1 VRFYVVTI
9 FPQVIKA
16 LDFSIIRLA
25 KEKGLIEIIPVDP
38 RDFTKDKHR
47 TVDDEPY
54 GGGAGMVMKP
64 EPLVCAVESIKEREP
79 NLRSFLLSPK
89 GQTFHQGL
97 AESLARLSAVALVC
111 GRYEGVDERV
121 KSHLTGEISLG
132 DFILAGGEFAAM
144 AIIEAVVRLIPGVL
158 GSSQSLKEE
167 SFSQQ
172 LLEYPQYTR
181 PPRFRGVEVPQV
193 LLSGNHG
200 EISRWRRFQQVK
212 VTWEKRPDLLAKA
225 PLTDE
230 DKGFLEMVLRG
241 EDPWAQC

>member
-16 LDFSIIRLA
+16 LDFSILRLA

-64 EPLVCAVESIKEREP
+64 EPLVCAVESVKEREP

>member
-1 VRFYVVTI
+1 VKFYVVTI
-9 FPQVIKA
+9 FPQVVKA
-16 LDFSIIRLA
+16 LDFSILKLA
-25 KEKGLIEIIPVDP
+25 GEKGLLEIIPVDP
-38 RDFTKDKHR
+38 RDFTTDKHR

-64 EPLVCAVESIKEREP
+64 EPLIHAVESIKEREP
-79 NLRSFLLSPK
+79 HLESFLLSPQ
-89 GQTFHQGL
+89 GPTFHQGL
-97 AESLARLSAVALVC
+97 AESLARLPAVALVC

-132 DFILAGGEFAAM
+132 DFILAGGELAAM
-144 AIIEAVVRLIPGVL
+144 VIIEAVARLIPGTL
-158 GSSQSLKEE
+158 GSSQSLEEE
-167 SFSQQ
+167 SFSRQ

-181 PPRFRGVEVPQV
+181 PPRFRGVGVPQV

-212 VTWEKRPDLLAKA
+212 RTWEKRPDLLAKA

-241 EDPWAQC
+241 EDPWAQS

>member
-1 VRFYVVTI
+1 MRFYVVTI

-16 LDFSIIRLA
+16 LDFSILRLA

-64 EPLVCAVESIKEREP
+64 EPLVCAVESVKEREP

>member
-1 VRFYVVTI
+1 MKFYVVTI
-9 FPQVIKA
+9 FPQVIKT
-16 LDFSIIRLA
+16 LDFSILKIA

-38 RDFTKDKHR
+38 RDFTTDKHR

-54 GGGAGMVMKP
+54 GGGVGMVMKP
-64 EPLVCAVESIKEREP
+64 EPLIHAVESIKEREP
-79 NLRSFLLSPK
+79 HLKSFLLSPQ

-144 AIIEAVVRLIPGVL
+144 AIIEAVVRIIPGTL
-158 GSSQSLKEE
+158 GSSQSLEEE

-181 PPRFRGVEVPQV
+181 PPRFRGVGVPQV

-241 EDPWAQC
+241 EDPWAQS